1 MLQTIGTGVL
11 GHLNF
16 SPVLTF
22 RGAVGST
29 GRFLEAGGVVGVG
42 ERGEGGLAQG
52 RKPRGS
58 VEWGLF

>member
-29 GRFLEAGGVVGVG
+29 GRFLEAGGVVG
-42 ERGEGGLAQG
+42 GLAQG
-52 RKPRGS
+52 RRPMGS